1 MSYQR
6 SFVGKRPGTLN
17 ASRRSGKHMTS
28 RFWPY
33 VDEHR
38 EAFMNLWVEEVQTP
52 GISAHHSRVEDSAR
66 LLTRILEE
74 SGFTVESLPTP
85 GYPVL
90 LAEAGSTEP
99 GVPTVLIYGHYDVQP
114 ADPLEAWDS
123 PPFQPTLRN
132 GRLYGRGTGDN
143 KGQHLAHILGVK
155 TLQAVDGA
163 LPVHIKFVLEG
174 EEESGSPHLAETFRQ
189 YRDRLSA
196 DLAITSDGPMG
207 IGDHPVINLGVRGI
221 LSFELRAHGARFDN
235 HSGNKGNLVPNPAW
249 MLVHCL
255 SHLMGPE
262 GRVRVPGFYDQV
274 RPVGEVERHLIAGL
288 PFHPETVA
296 RTLGLPPEAV
306 IDWDAETYY
315 RRLMLEPSFSINGL
329 TAGYTGPGHKTIIPA
344 TASVKC
350 DFRLVADQD
359 PERIEAH
366 LRQFISEVA
375 PGVEYVPHGHMYPS
389 RTAPDHPALAAL
401 AAGLE
406 AAHEQAPLIQP
417 ALGGSLPDYV
427 FTRILG
433 LPSFIIPYAN
443 EDEANHSPNENMRVD
458 LFYRGIVATA
468 EMLSRLASANLAA
481 RGKGTRESGV

>member
-1 MSYQR
+1 MS
-6 SFVGKRPGTLN
+6 
-17 ASRRSGKHMTS
+17 S

-33 VDEHR
+33 VNQHKEQ
-38 EAFMNLWVEEVQTP
+38 FMDLWVEEVQMA
-52 GISAHHSRVEDSAR
+52 GISAHHSRVEDSAQ

-74 SGFTVESLPTP
+74 SGFTVDVLPTP

-90 LAEAGSTEP
+90 LAEAGSKDPEALS
-99 GVPTVLIYGHYDVQP
+99 VLIYGHYDVQP

-123 PPFQPTLRN
+123 PPFEPTLRS

-155 TLQAVDGA
+155 TLEAVDGA
-163 LPVHIKFVLEG
+163 LPIRIKMVLEG
-174 EEESGSPHLAETFRQ
+174 EEESGSPHLAETFTR
-189 YRDRLSA
+189 YRDRLHA

-207 IGDHPVINLGVRGI
+207 MGDHPVINLGVRGI
-221 LSFELRAHGARFDN
+221 LNFELRARGALFDN

-249 MLVHCL
+249 TLVHCL
-255 SHLMGPE
+255 SRLMGPD
-262 GRVRVPGFYDQV
+262 GQVQVPGFYNQV
-274 RPVGEVERHLIAGL
+274 RPVGDLERHLIAGL
-288 PFHPETVA
+288 PFHPDTVA
-296 RTLGLPPEAV
+296 RTLGLPVAAVRDWTPEA
-306 IDWDAETYY
+306 YY
-315 RRLMLEPSFSINGL
+315 RRLMLEPSFSINGM
-329 TAGYTGPGHKTIIPA
+329 ASGYSGPGHKTIIPA

-359 PERIEAH
+359 PTVIEAN
-366 LRQFISEVA
+366 LITFLAEVA
-375 PGVEYVPHGHMYPS
+375 PDVEYVPHGHMYPS
-389 RTAPDHPALAAL
+389 RTAPDHPAVAAL

-406 AAHEQAPLIQP
+406 AAHGQAPFIQP

-427 FTRILG
+427 FTRVLG

-468 EMLSRLASANLAA
+468 EMLSRLAQ
-481 RGKGTRESGV
+481 ESL